1 MEQTIRIG
9 RHLIAPAIA
18 VYLFHISTWATP
30 MSEKYALTGA
40 VLLLF
45 LGIAYGVAWIHSSWK

>member
-1 MEQTIRIG
+1 MRIG

-30 MSEKYALTGA
+30 MSEKYALTGTM
-40 VLLLF
+40 LLLF
-45 LGIAYGVAWIHSSWK
+45 LGVAYGVAWIHSSWK